1 MIDYLSYIPKSFRL
15 GAQEYEVK
23 IVDHLEDENYGEYS
37 YTPPE
42 LRVARYCGN
51 EKIPEKQ
58 MLASYF
64 HELVHCM
71 DYMFDCTTDEAHAQ
85 CLSNFMMEY
94 IESKQ

>member
-1 MIDYLSYIPKSFRL
+1 MIDYLSYIPKKFSL

-23 IVDHLEDENYGEYS
+23 IVDHLDDENYGEFS

-42 LRVARYCGN
+42 LRVARYTGD
-51 EKIPEKQ
+51 ERIPEKQ

-85 CLSNFMMEY
+85 CFSNFMMEY